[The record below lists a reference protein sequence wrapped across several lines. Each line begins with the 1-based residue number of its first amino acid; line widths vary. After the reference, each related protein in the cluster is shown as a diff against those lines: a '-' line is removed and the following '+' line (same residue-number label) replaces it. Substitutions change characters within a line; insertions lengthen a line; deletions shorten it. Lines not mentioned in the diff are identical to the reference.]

1 MKIDKLEKEINFE
14 GKLKSQAAV
23 LELADRMDS
32 KSIVPKGRVG
42 STPTCGTNEKK
53 SMIGG
58 SPRFARRPN
67 YTGFSSQNL
76 IFGFV
81 PASLAIKENFK
92 RSDFFKFVNL
102 N

>member
-1 MKIDKLEKEINFE
+1 
-14 GKLKSQAAV
+14 
-23 LELADRMDS
+23 
-32 KSIVPKGRVG
+32 
-42 STPTCGTNEKK
+42 
-53 SMIGG
+53 MIGG